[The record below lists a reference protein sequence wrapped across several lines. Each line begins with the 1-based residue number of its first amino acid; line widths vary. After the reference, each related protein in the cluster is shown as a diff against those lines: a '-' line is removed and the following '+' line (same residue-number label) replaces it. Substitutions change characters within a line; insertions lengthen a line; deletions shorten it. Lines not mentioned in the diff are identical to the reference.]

1 MICFFRYAVVC
12 SLFQNDQ
19 DVHRKILYQKS
30 FMDPESDTENFL
42 RDVVARDARQVDG
55 RCRKRPPVIMLQH
68 QLQYDD

>member
-30 FMDPESDTENFL
+30 FMDPESDTENLL
-42 RDVVARDARQVDG
+42 RDVVARDARQAG
-55 RCRKRPPVIMLQH
+55 RRRGRPRIHNVATSVAI
-68 QLQYDD
+68 